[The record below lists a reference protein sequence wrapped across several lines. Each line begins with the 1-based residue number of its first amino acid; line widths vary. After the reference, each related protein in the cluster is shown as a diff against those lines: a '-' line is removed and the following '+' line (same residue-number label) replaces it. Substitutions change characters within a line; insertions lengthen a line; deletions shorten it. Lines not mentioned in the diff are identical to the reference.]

1 MVEAS
6 ISGTQEAKME
16 RSWVLGDMKH
26 YLNKTKTKEMG
37 MRNGRERKKEKRGEE
52 KEEGRIKVIYH
63 IHLLDTE
70 DEY

>member
-1 MVEAS
+1 
-6 ISGTQEAKME
+6 
-16 RSWVLGDMKH
+16 MKH

-37 MRNGRERKKEKRGEE
+37 MRNGRGRKKEKRGEE
-52 KEEGRIKVIYH
+52 KEEGRIKAIYH